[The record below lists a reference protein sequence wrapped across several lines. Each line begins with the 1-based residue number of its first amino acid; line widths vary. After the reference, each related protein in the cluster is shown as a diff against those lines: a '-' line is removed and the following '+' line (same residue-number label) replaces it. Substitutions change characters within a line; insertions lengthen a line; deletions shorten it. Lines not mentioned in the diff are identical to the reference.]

1 MTVARAAGGRSLCSL
16 YMDWR
21 VYHSVNRFVVDH
33 AWLGRLFHGIETYG
47 TYAIGIAAVLLWI
60 AARPGGDRK
69 WKIAAGSALGAAA
82 LALLANKVISS
93 LWHRDR
99 PFQTHHVAHIWGPRK
114 TDASFPSDHA
124 SASFAIAMAI
134 MLIDPLV
141 GAVFTVLA
149 LLISIGRV
157 VIGEHYPGDVLA
169 GALIGTAAAV
179 VVVRL
184 GRPVVLWLVRLV
196 ERVTDPILA
205 SVRGRGA
212 VES

>member
-1 MTVARAAGGRSLCSL
+1 
-16 YMDWR
+16 
-21 VYHSVNRFVVDH
+21 
-33 AWLGRLFHGIETYG
+33 
-47 TYAIGIAAVLLWI
+47 
-60 AARPGGDRK
+60 
-69 WKIAAGSALGAAA
+69 
-82 LALLANKVISS
+82 
-93 LWHRDR
+93 
-99 PFQTHHVAHIWGPRK
+99 
-114 TDASFPSDHA
+114 
-124 SASFAIAMAI
+124 
-134 MLIDPLV
+134 
-141 GAVFTVLA
+141 VFTVLA